1 MALSCSKGVGGSR
14 NSRVCAASNAPAPL
28 AGVIF
33 EPFQELKKDY
43 LAVPIAHSAINEQ
56 IKVPTSRSF
65 CTTSSDRDSIEYDV
79 VIIGAGLACLS
90 AAIRLKQMCR
100 QRNADLSVCV
110 LEKGMIWLPSYVL
123 DKAYDSKIHI
133 QIQILK

>member
-1 MALSCSKGVGGSR
+1 MGLSKGVGGSR

-43 LAVPIAHSAINEQ
+43 LAVPIAHSVSLARQNCAINEQ

-110 LEKGMIWLPSYVL
+110 LEKGMI
-123 DKAYDSKIHI
+123 
-133 QIQILK
+133 